1 MSFFASSPFGVGFDG
16 FRLMRDAD
24 RGARHERNLQLARSI
39 KRIDSPPRRPGG
51 SVCSRLLMA
60 ISTMTRTANNCD
72 ENAGSPSA
80 FTIQRLDDFRSLSPD
95 SRDLFDQAEATSFDL
110 GLEWF
115 QLLAATAMPPSTEVC
130 LYRVADATSGHTV
143 AMLPVRQ
150 ERGEKRLLALAN
162 YYTGLFAP
170 LPRSEFAEPALT
182 ALFRVLRIQDACPSI
197 TLFPM
202 AADQPEFSA
211 TARALRQAGWLAF
224 EYFCFGNWFLPVE
237 GRSHAQYFQTLPPRL
252 RNTLQR
258 KSRLFLGMAGG
269 RLEIVTGGDRLEPG
283 IAAYEKL
290 YRARWNKSEPFPDFI
305 PGLIRLHAG
314 KGQLRLGL
322 AYLGE
327 QPVAAQ
333 IWLVNDGRASIYK
346 LAYDTN
352 HAHLSVGSL
361 LTNHLMQH
369 VIDVDRVRE
378 VDFLIGDE
386 PYKQDWMSHRR
397 ERWGIVA
404 YNPRTP
410 SGLAGAANE
419 ISRRVAKKAL
429 APLRHY
435 FRAASSI
442 IGGRQPR

>member
-1 MSFFASSPFGVGFDG
+1 M
-16 FRLMRDAD
+16 
-24 RGARHERNLQLARSI
+24 
-39 KRIDSPPRRPGG
+39 
-51 SVCSRLLMA
+51 
-60 ISTMTRTANNCD
+60 TTRTASICE
-72 ENAGSPSA
+72 ENAGFPSA

-115 QLLAATAMPPSTEVC
+115 QLLAATAMQPSTEVFI
-130 LYRVADATSGHTV
+130 YRVADATSGRAM

-150 ERGEKRLLALAN
+150 ERGEKHLLPLAN
-162 YYTGLFAP
+162 YYTALFAP
-170 LPRSEFAEPALT
+170 LPRNEFAEPALA
-182 ALFRVLRIQDACPSI
+182 ALFRALRTQDACASI

-211 TARALRQAGWLAF
+211 TVRALRQAGWLAF

-237 GRSHAQYFQTLPPRL
+237 ERSYAQYFQTLPPRL

-258 KSRLFLGMAGG
+258 KSRLFLSMAGG
-269 RLEIVTGGDRLEPG
+269 RLEIITGGDELEPA

-290 YRARWNKSEPFPDFI
+290 YRARWNKSEPFPDFL

-333 IWLVNDGRASIYK
+333 IWLVSHGRASIYK
-346 LAYDTN
+346 LAYDTS
-352 HAHLSVGSL
+352 HAHLSVGSI

-369 VIDVDRVRE
+369 VIDADRVRE

-404 YNPRTP
+404 YNPGTLK
-410 SGLAGAANE
+410 GWAGAMNE
-419 ISRRVAKKAL
+419 TSRRAAKKAL
-429 APLRHY
+429 TSLRRYFAPQK
-435 FRAASSI
+435 ASSE
-442 IGGRQPR
+442 GGNHGDRHVDP